1 MKKTL
6 LLFFVLSFTACSFS
20 GSITTSNEDKPQTTI
35 SSSLSQNSDTEQ
47 KLKNVNVSKVQITSG
62 NNIVLTQGDKL
73 DLVANVLYEDNT
85 RDSAVTWSS
94 SDNTIVAINSTTGAV
109 SGVKDGL
116 ATVLAISIKDTG
128 KKSSATVT
136 VKKADV
142 VEALTKIT
150 PKEASIKVG
159 ETVRLDAKIQMSD
172 GTFSP
177 NVVWKSDNTGIA
189 LVSGGLVTAIAE
201 GTTTITAIASGDSTK
216 KAMSKIT
223 VIGENTAPIAPSVS
237 STPIP
242 AK

>member
-1 MKKTL
+1 MKKVLVVSLILSLTSCDL
-6 LLFFVLSFTACSFS
+6 L
-20 GSITTSNEDKPQTTI
+20 GKITTTEQVKTNN
-35 SSSLSQNSDTEQ
+35 SSSSENKGTD
-47 KLKNVNVSKVQITSG
+47 KLKSVAVSKVQITSG
-62 NNIVLTQGDKL
+62 DNIVLTAGDKL
-73 DLVANVLYEDNT
+73 DLVSNVLYEDNT

-94 SDNTIVAINSTTGAV
+94 SDNTIVSINPTTGAV

-116 ATVLAISIKDTG
+116 ATILAVSIKDTS
-128 KKSSATVT
+128 KKASATVT

-223 VIGENTAPIAPSVS
+223 VIGENTPPIAPIVAPSVS